1 MKNAAGIFSRN
12 VLELMKFVVVTIP
25 GMAKVF
31 NFLKISL
38 FKQKETEFFID
49 VLERTLRERKQNPS
63 LRKNDLID
71 MMAEAIKGEI
81 TQVSP
86 KSKTSPKFAFIRK
99 CTDVPLRSLLQLI
112 IICT

>member
-12 VLELMKFVVVTIP
+12 VLELIKFVVVTVP

-31 NFLKISL
+31 NFFKVSL
-38 FKQKETEFFID
+38 FKPKETEFFID
-49 VLERTLRERKQNPS
+49 VIERTLRDRKQNPS

-81 TQVSP
+81 THV
-86 KSKTSPKFAFIRK
+86 ARIR
-99 CTDVPLRSLLQLI
+99 I
-112 IICT
+112 FW